1 MSTSQPRWWD
11 TLEDRLVSRV
21 QGDQAVGRARTLV
34 RLALGLLLVLAAWVP
49 VEVFLLTG
57 RGAWIISVCVV
68 GVAASLGVL
77 RATGDVPLAGHCFSL
92 LVLVAIA
99 LSSLFYWGAGAEV
112 LVVIPLV
119 PAVASAFGGRR
130 AAMVWTGVSLLA
142 IPLLLA
148 ARLGGLAPPRLMEGA
163 LAESVSALVLATVVV
178 VVGVFVTIATTLN
191 EQHRAA
197 LSAAL
202 ARAEGANRAKSE
214 FLASMSHEIRT
225 PMNGVLGMLGLL
237 LDTGIKGEER
247 EFARSAH
254 HSAELLLSLL
264 NEVLDFSKLEA
275 SKLTFEPVPT
285 DLLAVAEDVVDL
297 MRGAAREKRLELL
310 LRYRPD
316 LPRFVICDGGRLR
329 QVLLNLVNNAIKFT
343 ARGHVV
349 IDVDG
354 VATRDSLSV
363 RMSVEDTGIG
373 IAPDKLE
380 SVFDAF
386 TQADS
391 STTRRFGGTGLG
403 LTIARRIVEA
413 LGGTLKVSSEV
424 GAGSRFVASFS
435 VPRDLATPELLPQS
449 ESLQGV
455 RVLIVDDN
463 EVHRRIVHEQI
474 VRWGMRHGRVASGR
488 EAIDAL
494 LSAWEQGDPYEAAII
509 DFQMPGMSGA
519 DLARAIRADGRLAGM
534 SLVMLTSV
542 ALPGHEAAMREHGFD
557 AYVVNPARRSRLHD
571 ALLRARVARTGG
583 LSSLALPSSVD
594 EKEDVPIEQGIRV
607 LLADDD
613 AVSLRVA
620 RRLLENLGCRVDVAG
635 NGLEAVQLARTLPYE
650 VVFLD
655 CHMPE
660 MDGYE
665 AARAIRRLA
674 GTIAHVP
681 IIALT
686 ADALVGARERALAAG
701 MTDHLPKPLRPPRLR
716 EIIARLRTVP
726 RAAG

>member
-1 MSTSQPRWWD
+1 MAPSQRWWEVFE
-11 TLEDRLVSRV
+11 TYLVARV
-21 QGDQAVGRARTLV
+21 QGDEAVRQARTLV
-34 RLALGLLLVLAAWVP
+34 RLGFALVLMLVFWAPLEVFVLRGPVWIGAVCGVGALAAFAALRLSGNVRVTAHLYALLVLATI
-49 VEVFLLTG
+49 L
-57 RGAWIISVCVV
+57 S
-68 GVAASLGVL
+68 S
-77 RATGDVPLAGHCFSL
+77 
-92 LVLVAIA
+92 A
-99 LSSLFYWGAGAEV
+99 LSYWGAGPQV
-112 LVVIPLV
+112 LVLLPLL
-119 PAVASAFGGRR
+119 PMLASAFGDRR
-130 AAMVWTGVSLLA
+130 TVLIWTSLSLLA
-142 IPLLLA
+142 VPLMVA
-148 ARLGGLAPPRLMEGA
+148 ARMTGLAPPPMIEGR
-163 LAESVSALVLATVVV
+163 LAEFVSALVLATAIISLA
-178 VVGVFVTIATTLN
+178 VFVIVVANLN
-191 EQHRAA
+191 LKHRAELA
-197 LSAAL
+197 AAL
-202 ARAEGANRAKSE
+202 TRAEAANRAKSE

-237 LDTGIKGEER
+237 LDTEIKGEER
-247 EFARSAH
+247 EFARAAH

-297 MRGAAREKRLELL
+297 MRGTAREKQLELL
-310 LRYRPD
+310 LRFNPA
-316 LPRFVICDGGRLR
+316 LPRYAICDGGRLR
-329 QVLLNLVNNAIKFT
+329 QVLLNLVNNALKFT
-343 ARGHVV
+343 AKGHVA

-354 VATRDSLSV
+354 EATGDALAV

-373 IAPDKLE
+373 IAPDKLDQ
-380 SVFDAF
+380 VFEAF

-391 STTRRFGGTGLG
+391 STTRKFGGTGLG

-413 LGGTLKVSSEV
+413 MGGTLTVTSTL
-424 GAGSRFVASFS
+424 GRGSRFTATFS
-435 VPRDLATPELLPQS
+435 VPRDRATPEVLPPS

-463 EVHRRIVHEQI
+463 EVNRRIVHEQI
-474 VRWGMRHGRVASGR
+474 VSWGMRNGRFASGR

-494 LSAWEQGDPYEAAII
+494 LGAWEQGDPYQAAII

-519 DLARAIRADGRLAGM
+519 ELARAIRSDGRLAGM

-557 AYVVNPARRSRLHD
+557 AYVVKPARRSRLHD
-571 ALLRARVARTGG
+571 ALLRARVARGG
-583 LSSLALPSSVD
+583 APQALALQPSHEETEV
-594 EKEDVPIEQGIRV
+594 EAPIERGLRV

-613 AVSLRVA
+613 AISLRVA

-635 NGLEAVQLARTLPYE
+635 NGLEAVALARTLPYE

-665 AARAIRRLA
+665 ASRTIRRLSGA
-674 GTIAHVP
+674 IAHVP

-701 MTDHLPKPLRPPRLR
+701 MTEHLAKPLRPAALKHL
-716 EIIARLRTVP
+716 IARLRSP
-726 RAAG
+726 ARAVG